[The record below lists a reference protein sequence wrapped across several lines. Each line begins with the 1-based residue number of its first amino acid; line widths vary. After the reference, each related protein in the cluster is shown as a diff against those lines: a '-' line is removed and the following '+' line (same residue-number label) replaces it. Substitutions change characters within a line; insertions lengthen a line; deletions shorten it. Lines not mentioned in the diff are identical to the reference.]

1 MYTADYIIK
10 HFTDALFEGKQTSG
24 TLYKVMSVLA
34 DEFSLI
40 EQTLATIIAYRDID
54 KARGMTLDLI
64 GQNINQKRG
73 KATDEVYRILLK
85 SKIARN
91 LSDGT
96 VNTIIDVISL
106 ALSTKPSDVKILE
119 SWEVNPDAKPSIELM
134 KLPIT
139 KLLESGIDQENFVAI
154 IQKTVAGG
162 VQVKQVELEGTF
174 ELGDD
179 YTDDLARGMTDSME
193 DDYGGIL
200 GEIYGSSK
208 NEKLPI

>member
-1 MYTADYIIK
+1 MYTVGYIIK

-106 ALSTKPSDVKILE
+106 SLSTKPSDVKILE
-119 SWEVNPDAKPSIELM
+119 SWEVNPNAKPSIELM

-162 VQVKQVELEGTF
+162 VEVKQVELEGTF

-179 YTDDLARGMTDSME
+179 YTDDLVRGMTNTME

>member
-1 MYTADYIIK
+1 MYTVDYIIK
-10 HFTDALFEGKQTSG
+10 HFTDALYESKKPSG
-24 TLYKVMSVLA
+24 TLYKVMSVLV

-106 ALSTKPSDVKILE
+106 SLSTKPSDVKILE
-119 SWEVNPDAKPSIELM
+119 SWEVNPNAKPSIELM

-179 YTDDLARGMTDSME
+179 YADDLERGMTNAME
-193 DDYGGIL
+193 DTYGGIL
-200 GEIYGSSK
+200 GEIFGSSR

>member
-1 MYTADYIIK
+1 MYTVDYIIK
-10 HFTDALFEGKQTSG
+10 HFTDALYEGKQPSG

-106 ALSTKPSDVKILE
+106 SLSTKPSDVKILE
-119 SWEVNPDAKPSIELM
+119 SWEVNPSAKPSIELM

-179 YTDDLARGMTDSME
+179 YTDDLERGMTNTME

>member
-1 MYTADYIIK
+1 MYTTDYIIK
-10 HFTDALFEGKQTSG
+10 HFTDALFEGKQTGG
-24 TLYKVMSVLA
+24 TLYKIMSVLA

-106 ALSTKPSDVKILE
+106 SLSTKPSDVKILE
-119 SWEVNPDAKPSIELM
+119 SWEVNPNAKPSIELM

-174 ELGDD
+174 ELGDS
-179 YTDDLARGMTDSME
+179 YTDDLARGMTNTME

>member
-1 MYTADYIIK
+1 MYTVGYIIK

-24 TLYKVMSVLA
+24 MLYKVMSVLA
-34 DEFSLI
+34 NEFSLI

-106 ALSTKPSDVKILE
+106 SLSTKPSDVKILE
-119 SWEVNPDAKPSIELM
+119 SWEVNPNAKPSIELM

-162 VQVKQVELEGTF
+162 VEVKQVELEGTF

-179 YTDDLARGMTDSME
+179 YTDDLARGMTNTME

>member
-1 MYTADYIIK
+1 MYTVDYIIK
-10 HFTDALFEGKQTSG
+10 HFTDALYEGKQPAG

-106 ALSTKPSDVKILE
+106 SLSTKPSDVKILE
-119 SWEVNPDAKPSIELM
+119 SWEVNPNAKPSIELM

-162 VQVKQVELEGTF
+162 VEVKQVELEGTF

-179 YTDDLARGMTDSME
+179 YTDDLARGMTNTME

>member
-1 MYTADYIIK
+1 MYTVGYIIK

-106 ALSTKPSDVKILE
+106 SLSTKPSDVKILE
-119 SWEVNPDAKPSIELM
+119 SWEVNPNAKPSIELM

-179 YTDDLARGMTDSME
+179 YTGDLVRGMTDSME

>member
-1 MYTADYIIK
+1 MYTTDYIVK
-10 HFTDALFEGKQTSG
+10 HFTDAFFEGKQTSG

-106 ALSTKPSDVKILE
+106 SLSTNPSDVKILE
-119 SWEVNPDAKPSIELM
+119 SWEVNPNAKPSIELM

-179 YTDDLARGMTDSME
+179 YTDDLERGMTNAME
-193 DDYGGIL
+193 DTYGGIL
-200 GEIYGSSK
+200 GEIFGSSR